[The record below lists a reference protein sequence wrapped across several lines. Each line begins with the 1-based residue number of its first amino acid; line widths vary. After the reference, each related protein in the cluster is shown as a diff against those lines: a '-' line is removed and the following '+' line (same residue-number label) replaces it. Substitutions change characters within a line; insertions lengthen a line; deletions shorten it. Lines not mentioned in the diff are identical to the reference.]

1 MLVDHHAHWLP
12 ESALER
18 LGRRTEPP
26 RAWRDG
32 GRWIFQAALRP
43 RPLDRM
49 AHDLD
54 HRTPQLRALG
64 IDAQVLSW
72 SPLWNL
78 EALPVDEALAL
89 ARDFND
95 ATAAAIAATGTY
107 RGLAVAPLDDGAA
120 AVTEL
125 RRARGLGLEGFVL
138 PAWTLCDAWQA
149 DAVASLFDVARDLGL
164 RVFVHPGRLPATSGV
179 DDALWRPRLQR
190 HLGLEPQHEI
200 GLAMLTLCQE
210 GWLAAFPGVA
220 VQFANGGGSLV
231 PALERLQRM
240 REDDAQASSR
250 RSQLLAR
257 VTVDSAS
264 LGPVG
269 ICAARALLGTNAVV
283 LGTDA
288 PIFDVSRAVD
298 DWRLA
303 DLDAGVRATGCDRR
317 RSGAA
322 R

>member
-12 ESALER
+12 EPALER
-18 LGRRTEPP
+18 LGRRAEPP

-43 RPLDRM
+43 RPLPLDRM

-95 ATAAAIAATGTY
+95 ATAAVAATGTY
-107 RGLAVAPLDDGAA
+107 RGLAVAPLDDAAA

-149 DAVASLFDVARDLGL
+149 DAV
-164 RVFVHPGRLPATSGV
+164 
-179 DDALWRPRLQR
+179 
-190 HLGLEPQHEI
+190 
-200 GLAMLTLCQE
+200 
-210 GWLAAFPGVA
+210 
-220 VQFANGGGSLV
+220 
-231 PALERLQRM
+231 
-240 REDDAQASSR
+240 
-250 RSQLLAR
+250 
-257 VTVDSAS
+257 
-264 LGPVG
+264 
-269 ICAARALLGTNAVV
+269 
-283 LGTDA
+283 
-288 PIFDVSRAVD
+288 
-298 DWRLA
+298 
-303 DLDAGVRATGCDRR
+303 
-317 RSGAA
+317 
-322 R
+322 